1 LVLKDYPLKKLF
13 LFIFCITIPL
23 SIFAQESTVDKMELQ
38 DFEGTWYIH
47 LTNFPQWLKEKN
59 QNPTL
64 NYSIGKRN
72 DKKGLND
79 LVKYE
84 RNGKQKT
91 ISGFDF
97 PLDSTNTQFNWKG
110 KGILSLVGSK
120 WWVVAYNSEKQW
132 MITQFENTLFSP
144 AGVDVISKSKTLSE
158 SELKEIQQVLDTLN
172 LAQKKPLESI
182 R

>member
-1 LVLKDYPLKKLF
+1 M
-13 LFIFCITIPL
+13 
-23 SIFAQESTVDKMELQ
+23 QLQ

-59 QNPTL
+59 ENPTL

-84 RNGKQKT
+84 RNGKEKT
-91 ISGFDF
+91 IAGFDF
-97 PLDSTNTQFNWKG
+97 PQDSTFTKFKWKG
-110 KGILSLVGSK
+110 KGLLGFVGSE
-120 WWVVAYNSEKQW
+120 WWVVAYDRDDQW
-132 MITQFENTLFSP
+132 MITQFESTLFSP

-158 SELKEIQQVLDTLN
+158 NELQEIQQVLDTLK
-172 LAQKKPLESI
+172 LAQEKPLKRIPQE
-182 R
+182 